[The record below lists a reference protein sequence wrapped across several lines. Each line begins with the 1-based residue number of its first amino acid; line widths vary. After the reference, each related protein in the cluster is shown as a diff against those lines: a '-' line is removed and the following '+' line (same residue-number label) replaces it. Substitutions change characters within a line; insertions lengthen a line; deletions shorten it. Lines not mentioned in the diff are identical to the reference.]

1 MPLTR
6 IPAGSLGAP
15 AVSDLVNSLV
25 DSVNAG
31 LAVPQ
36 GGIPAESLSSDVQA
50 DLTAGSTAYQ
60 LPEGGIT
67 TDDLAAGVTASLGKA
82 DSALQSG
89 DAYVLPQDGI
99 PSSAMTTAVQDSLAA
114 ADSAYELPEDGIPS
128 SDMTTDVQTS
138 LGKAD
143 SAYQAPAG
151 GIPAEDLAPGTIPT
165 VTWKPS
171 VADAAALPGVKALV
185 QTVGTTGG
193 VFPHDYTTPFHATA
207 FTGRGRGAYRLQ
219 TMPPSEALDPQKV
232 HAAIYST
239 SSGHPWPNPVS
250 IDADDEVTTTGNGEP
265 IEFEFADADLV
276 EGTTY
281 WLVCSQ
287 ADPGTLAEKA
297 ATTGSTGAYS
307 SNGGSWT
314 TCAPMYL
321 LVYFLEAGAPANTPG
336 DCILQRD
343 LGAIMTWKDAA
354 WTLVS
359 EGGYTKPEDGIPATD
374 LTTEVQASLGLA
386 DSATQGGY
394 VKPEG
399 GIPGSD
405 LEDAYL
411 AAADMTWKPS
421 VANAAALPGLLGLIQ
436 TVGSTDH
443 MFSANYSDGAYHCTK
458 FTGNGEGHYRLE
470 TEFGFESAS
479 ITFRGFIYTNV
490 AGKPGVQVAQSD
502 ADYVAGMAAHE
513 RPVFDFADVNLTL
526 GTSYW
531 LVCYRV
537 SGATANLEYAGD
549 GTTLG
554 AYGNDGSTWT
564 LSAPMYLTIHFLAKG
579 APENE
584 LGDCVLER
592 DTDQI
597 MTWDGAEWTVVA
609 PNPVAANVPQSTEVT
624 NPTVTEFNALLT
636 ALKTVGLMVADVPS

>member
-15 AVSDLVNSLV
+15 AVSDLVNALV

-185 QTVGTTGG
+185 QTVGTTDGA
-193 VFPHDYTTPFHATA
+193 FHEDYTTPFHATA

-219 TMPPSEALDPQKV
+219 TMPPSGALGSQKV

-265 IEFEFADADLV
+265 IEFEFADANLV

-281 WLVCSQ
+281 WLVCTHVTG
-287 ADPGTLAEKA
+287 ATTLAEKA

-314 TCAPMYL
+314 TCPPMYL
-321 LVYFLEAGAPANTPG
+321 LTYFLAHDAPTNTPG
-336 DCILQRD
+336 DCVLQRD
-343 LGAIMTWKDAA
+343 TGMVMSWTGSA
-354 WTLVS
+354 W
-359 EGGYTKPEDGIPATD
+359 
-374 LTTEVQASLGLA
+374 VQ
-386 DSATQGGY
+386 
-394 VKPEG
+394 
-399 GIPGSD
+399 
-405 LEDAYL
+405 
-411 AAADMTWKPS
+411 
-421 VANAAALPGLLGLIQ
+421 
-436 TVGSTDH
+436 ST
-443 MFSANYSDGAYHCTK
+443 
-458 FTGNGEGHYRLE
+458 
-470 TEFGFESAS
+470 
-479 ITFRGFIYTNV
+479 
-490 AGKPGVQVAQSD
+490 
-502 ADYVAGMAAHE
+502 
-513 RPVFDFADVNLTL
+513 
-526 GTSYW
+526 
-531 LVCYRV
+531 
-537 SGATANLEYAGD
+537 
-549 GTTLG
+549 
-554 AYGNDGSTWT
+554 
-564 LSAPMYLTIHFLAKG
+564 
-579 APENE
+579 
-584 LGDCVLER
+584 
-592 DTDQI
+592 
-597 MTWDGAEWTVVA
+597 
-609 PNPVAANVPQSTEVT
+609 PVAANVPQSTQET

-636 ALKTVGLMVADVPS
+636 ALKTAGLMVADLS